1 MENND
6 GLVQNSNAEPFD
18 KEKWA
23 TQKRE
28 ERKVVYQM
36 IDDAAVAAVSSGE
49 KFQAFLNIQAQFD
62 RYSASNALLIAHQ
75 CPDATQLADFAAW
88 KNTGVHIKKGACA
101 INRLEPGQEYTNQDG
116 TVTTS
121 YKVKKVFELSQTTAL
136 QKHETLVSHDK
147 KLLLN
152 ALVDHRPCEIEVSDD
167 LPERVNVLYQPADNK
182 IYVRQGTDAEP
193 LFRGLAQEIA
203 KVHLKQK
210 KLTCCNPAFT
220 AYSVAYVLCR
230 KNQLSCET
238 FRFDRMPAEFG
249 GMDAKSARQELST
262 IRRVSNVM
270 IGDMNRVLDTHDR
283 KQPQRENANR
293 EER

>member
-1 MENND
+1 MENSD

-18 KEKWA
+18 KEKWVE
-23 TQKRE
+23 QKRE
-28 ERKVVYQM
+28 ERKAVYQM

-49 KFQAFLNIQAQFD
+49 KFQVFLNIQARFD

-75 CPDATQLADFAAW
+75 CPDATRLADFAAW
-88 KNTGVHIKKGACA
+88 KDAGVYIKKGAST
-101 INRLEPGQEYTNQDG
+101 INLLEPGKEYTKPDG
-116 TVTTS
+116 TVKTS
-121 YKVKKVFELSQTTAL
+121 YKVKKVFDVSQTTAL

-152 ALVDHRPCEIEVSDD
+152 ALIDHRPCEIEVSDD

-182 IYVRQGTDAEP
+182 IYVRQGMEAEP

-210 KLTCCNPAFT
+210 NLTCCNPAFT

-230 KNQLSCET
+230 KNQLSCEA
-238 FRFDRMPAEFG
+238 FRFDRMPVEFG
-249 GMDAKSARQELST
+249 SMDAKSARQELGT
-262 IRRVSNVM
+262 IRRVSNMM
-270 IGDMNRVLDTHDR
+270 IGGMNRVLDAHDR
-283 KQPQRENANR
+283 KQPQKENANR

>member
-1 MENND
+1 MENYD
-6 GLVQNSNAEPFD
+6 GLFENNNAEPFD
-18 KEKWA
+18 KEKWVE
-23 TQKRE
+23 QKRE
-28 ERKVVYQM
+28 ERKAVYQM
-36 IDDAAVAAVSSGE
+36 IDDAAIAAVSSG
-49 KFQAFLNIQAQFD
+49 KQFQVFLNVQARFD
-62 RYSASNALLIAHQ
+62 RYSVSNVLLIAHQ
-75 CPDATQLADFAAW
+75 FPEATRLADFNTW
-88 KNTGVHIKKGACA
+88 KKEGVYIKKGEST
-101 INRLEPGQEYTNQDG
+101 INLLEPGKEYTKPDG
-116 TVTTS
+116 TVKTS
-121 YKVKKVFELSQTTAL
+121 YKVKKVFDVSQTTAL
-136 QKHETLVSHDK
+136 QRHETTVSRDK
-147 KLLLN
+147 RLLLN
-152 ALVDHRPCEIEVSDD
+152 ALVDHRPCEIEVSEN

>member
-1 MENND
+1 M
-6 GLVQNSNAEPFD
+6 
-18 KEKWA
+18 
-23 TQKRE
+23 
-28 ERKVVYQM
+28 
-36 IDDAAVAAVSSGE
+36 
-49 KFQAFLNIQAQFD
+49 
-62 RYSASNALLIAHQ
+62 
-75 CPDATQLADFAAW
+75 
-88 KNTGVHIKKGACA
+88 
-101 INRLEPGQEYTNQDG
+101 
-116 TVTTS
+116 
-121 YKVKKVFELSQTTAL
+121 
-136 QKHETLVSHDK
+136 
-147 KLLLN
+147 
-152 ALVDHRPCEIEVSDD
+152 
-167 LPERVNVLYQPADNK
+167 NVLYQPADSK

-270 IGDMNRVLDTHDR
+270 SAGY
-283 KQPQRENANR
+283 A
-293 EER
+293 